1 MRVGIKVLRNGQPAV
16 GVALVPNL
24 PLTTGFPL
32 IPAFP
37 RTDVNGEWFGVVPL
51 AISPAVY
58 LMDVVVD
65 PEGSSIRI
73 NGSFDEI
80 EPQLFVDLSRP
91 TGERQR
97 LGDRIPRAGYF
108 EVDHRL
114 LQPKEIVNVAPDP
127 GRFGSNGATC
137 QYFVVPGMATGF
149 GAVNGL
155 RTPAIPL
162 PDARNNS
169 CCLYYPFFLPPSS
182 PQRLAGDIGW
192 RIPTLESDQRSF
204 RLTPALPLSLP
215 GKVEK
220 RAP

>member
-1 MRVGIKVLRNGQPAV
+1 M
-16 GVALVPNL
+16 
-24 PLTTGFPL
+24 
-32 IPAFP
+32 
-37 RTDVNGEWFGVVPL
+37 
-51 AISPAVY
+51 
-58 LMDVVVD
+58 
-65 PEGSSIRI
+65 
-73 NGSFDEI
+73 
-80 EPQLFVDLSRP
+80 
-91 TGERQR
+91 
-97 LGDRIPRAGYF
+97 
-108 EVDHRL
+108 
-114 LQPKEIVNVAPDP
+114 APDP

-137 QYFVVPGMATGF
+137 QYFVVSGMATGF

-155 RTPAIPL
+155 RTPAIPM

-169 CCLYYPFFLPPSS
+169 CCLYYTFFLPPSS